1 MVLQAAIDIKS
12 DRCSTKNITKS
23 SFQHIFALPATW
35 KPCMNTHTRKPN
47 ASLNSLRSGKCFLP
61 LISPSLSLFLSL
73 TLPIPRYPSL
83 TRTCAFPPL
92 SPRSLT
98 RSPPPSLSLSV
109 HPFPAPRISLS
120 LARCSLCLIFSIFLT
135 HSIFIFIFIFKSHV
149 RLLFSLLQ
157 LLIWPALSIHIY
169 CHHYRFAYNRFSS
182 FLPFFLQGTKR
193 AGADAGFPHAALHT
207 SGKCTIPWTIC
218 STQVVHTSFIS

>member
-1 MVLQAAIDIKS
+1 MVVVVPCRQKRKRCRAIVGCLQSILKVDESCILALAMVLQAAIDIKS

-120 LARCSLCLIFSIFLT
+120 LARCSLCLIFSIF
-135 HSIFIFIFIFKSHV
+135 
-149 RLLFSLLQ
+149 
-157 LLIWPALSIHIY
+157 
-169 CHHYRFAYNRFSS
+169 
-182 FLPFFLQGTKR
+182 
-193 AGADAGFPHAALHT
+193 
-207 SGKCTIPWTIC
+207 
-218 STQVVHTSFIS
+218 